1 MLLESLGPETVIG
14 MVSDVVRGNYT
25 GNDGDPVKPIV
36 YTIDI
41 TSGKAYKI
49 LGSGH
54 DIARLL
60 DACKTTMHRIEDD
73 KLDPDKRHHVTV
85 PAREAPH

>member
-1 MLLESLGPETVIG
+1 LHDPQAAPRAQARPAPLPEKLAEHVE
-14 MVSDVVRGNYT
+14 
-25 GNDGDPVKPIV
+25 PIV

-60 DACKTTMHRIEDD
+60 DACKSTMNRIEDEG
-73 KLDPDKRHHVTV
+73 LDPDEASPRHRSSQRGRH
-85 PAREAPH
+85 

>member
-1 MLLESLGPETVIG
+1 MTRKPRPEHKPDQRPLPEKLAEHVE
-14 MVSDVVRGNYT
+14 
-25 GNDGDPVKPIV
+25 PIV

-49 LGSGH
+49 LGNGH

-60 DACKTTMHRIEDD
+60 DACKTTMHRIEED
-73 KLDPDKRHHVTV
+73 KLDPEKRHHVTV

>member
-1 MLLESLGPETVIG
+1 MTRKPRPEHKPDQRPLPEKLAEHVE
-14 MVSDVVRGNYT
+14 
-25 GNDGDPVKPIV
+25 PIV

-41 TSGKAYKI
+41 TSGKPYKL

-60 DACKTTMHRIEDD
+60 DACKETMRRIEDD
-73 KLDPDKRHHVTV
+73 KLDPAKRHHVIV
-85 PAREAPH
+85 PAREATH